1 MCARNIQKFCIRTVA
16 LTVPFFAVP
25 LGGRPS
31 PLFTPAVAEGLG
43 LAGFALVR
51 GVVAA
56 MVNCTLGLYDY
67 LR

>member
-1 MCARNIQKFCIRTVA
+1 M
-16 LTVPFFAVP
+16 TVPFFAVP

-56 MVNCTLGLYDY
+56 MVNCTSGLYDY